1 MKTRDEISAML
12 GGFVDAK
19 PDEQGT
25 LIAGVL
31 DEFDECR
38 NEAEQFTSG
47 CPDGASNWHEAYDNL
62 RKDYVKA
69 FLNDDNKPNDEYQN
83 LVIQLQLMKLRRLLS
98 IKCLVESKVIN
109 CEQTI

>member
-69 FLNDDNKPNDEYQN
+69 FLNDDNKPNDEYQKPN
-83 LVIQLQLMKLRRLLS
+83 GNTIDEAAQAFVKKMFGR
-98 IKCLVESKVIN
+98 KVGN
-109 CEQTI
+109 

>member
-69 FLNDDNKPNDEYQN
+69 FLNDDNKPNDEYQKPN
-83 LVIQLQLMKLRRLLS
+83 G
-98 IKCLVESKVIN
+98 N
-109 CEQTI
+109 TITIDEAAQAFVKQMFGRK

>member
-38 NEAEQFTSG
+38 NEAEQFSNG

-69 FLNDDNKPNDEYQN
+69 FLNDDNKPNDEYQKPN
-83 LVIQLQLMKLRRLLS
+83 D
-98 IKCLVESKVIN
+98 N
-109 CEQTI
+109 TITIDEAAQAFVKKMFGRK

>member
-1 MKTRDEISAML
+1 MKTRDEISVML

-38 NEAEQFTSG
+38 NEAEQFTNG
-47 CPDGASNWHEAYDNL
+47 CPEGSSNWREAYDNL
-62 RKDYVKA
+62 RKDYVRS
-69 FLNDDNKPNDEYQN
+69 FLNQDKQEEDKYQESDNKGITVDEAAQAF
-83 LVIQLQLMKLRRLLS
+83 VKQMFGRK
-98 IKCLVESKVIN
+98 
-109 CEQTI
+109 

>member
-38 NEAEQFTSG
+38 SEAEQFTSG

-69 FLNDDNKPNDEYQN
+69 FLDDDKQNDDYQRTDSNTITIDEAAQDF
-83 LVIQLQLMKLRRLLS
+83 VKQMFGRK
-98 IKCLVESKVIN
+98 
-109 CEQTI
+109 

>member
-1 MKTRDEISAML
+1 MKTRDEISVML

-38 NEAEQFTSG
+38 NEAEQFTNG
-47 CPDGASNWHEAYDNL
+47 CPEGSSNWREAYDNL
-62 RKDYVKA
+62 RKDYVRS
-69 FLNDDNKPNDEYQN
+69 FLNQDKQEEDKYREPDNKGITVDEAAQAF
-83 LVIQLQLMKLRRLLS
+83 VRQMFGRK
-98 IKCLVESKVIN
+98 
-109 CEQTI
+109 

>member
-19 PDEQGT
+19 PEEQGT
-25 LIAGVL
+25 LISSVL
-31 DEFDECR
+31 NEFDECR
-38 NEAEQFTSG
+38 NEAAQFTDG

-69 FLNDDNKPNDEYQN
+69 FLNDDNKPNNYQKTNDNVITVDEAAQAF
-83 LVIQLQLMKLRRLLS
+83 VKKMFGRK
-98 IKCLVESKVIN
+98 
-109 CEQTI
+109 

>member
-19 PDEQGT
+19 HDAQGT
-25 LIAGVL
+25 LIGGVL

-38 NEAEQFTSG
+38 HEAEQFTSG

-69 FLNDDNKPNDEYQN
+69 SLDDDNKQNDDYQKTN
-83 LVIQLQLMKLRRLLS
+83 GNTITIDEAAQDFVKQMFGR
-98 IKCLVESKVIN
+98 KVGN
-109 CEQTI
+109 

>member
-38 NEAEQFTSG
+38 NEAEQFTIG

-69 FLNDDNKPNDEYQN
+69 FLNDDNKPNDDYQKPN
-83 LVIQLQLMKLRRLLS
+83 G
-98 IKCLVESKVIN
+98 N
-109 CEQTI
+109 TITIDEAAQAFVKKMFGRK

>member
-38 NEAEQFTSG
+38 NEAEQFTNG

-69 FLNDDNKPNDEYQN
+69 FLNDDNKPNDDYQN
-83 LVIQLQLMKLRRLLS
+83 LMVIQLPLMKLHRLLLR
-98 IKCLVESKVIN
+98 KCSVESKVIN
-109 CEQTI
+109 YE

>member
-47 CPDGASNWHEAYDNL
+47 CPDGSANWHEAYDTL

-69 FLNDDNKPNDEYQN
+69 FLSDDNKPNDDYQKPN
-83 LVIQLQLMKLRRLLS
+83 A
-98 IKCLVESKVIN
+98 N
-109 CEQTI
+109 TITVDEAAQAFVKQMFGRK

>member
-69 FLNDDNKPNDEYQN
+69 FLDDDNKHNDEYQKTDGN
-83 LVIQLQLMKLRRLLS
+83 TITIDEAAQDFVKQMFGR
-98 IKCLVESKVIN
+98 KVGN
-109 CEQTI
+109 